1 MLLKNEDQSSTSGHQ
16 MYIHVH
22 RCVLFSNKHAHI
34 STRVYVC
41 ERAHTDTRTAH
52 TYACMHIH
60 MHIHTVEK
68 REGKEGWEEGRPSLR
83 NLGVPMKEGVERLIA
98 KGSTLRILKHSS

>member
-1 MLLKNEDQSSTSGHQ
+1 

-60 MHIHTVEK
+60 MHINMHTHVHGHIYVHEYIQMHTHN
-68 REGKEGWEEGRPSLR
+68 REEGEQS
-83 NLGVPMKEGVERLIA
+83 NK
-98 KGSTLRILKHSS
+98 